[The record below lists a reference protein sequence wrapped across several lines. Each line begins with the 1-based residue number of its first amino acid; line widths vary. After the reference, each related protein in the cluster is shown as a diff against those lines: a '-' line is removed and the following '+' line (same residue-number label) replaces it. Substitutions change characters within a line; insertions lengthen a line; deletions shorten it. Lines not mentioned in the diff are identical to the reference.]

1 MMVQQ
6 NRRESF
12 TQSRK
17 GFTLLEIIVVLLL
30 SAVLVATTG
39 LIVTTFVKSY
49 LLAKQSAEVT
59 QKAQVAM
66 KRLKLEF
73 ENISDVHTAGPASL
87 YYKIKTDSGAETIRV
102 AGLDGTTVK
111 LGNALPVNS
120 GNTLLDRVNSF
131 SLNYFDENG
140 NLSGSSNWSSTGSW
154 NSQTVSNLY
163 AIRIDFTLVHESGNI
178 PFSSTVYPSFR
189 TGRIT
194 GPLNWNSQ

>member
-1 MMVQQ
+1 M
-6 NRRESF
+6 
-12 TQSRK
+12 
-17 GFTLLEIIVVLLL
+17 
-30 SAVLVATTG
+30 
-39 LIVTTFVKSY
+39 TTFVKSY

-73 ENISDVHTAGPASL
+73 ENISDVHTAGPTSL

-102 AGLDGTTVK
+102 AGLDGTAVK

-140 NLSGSSNWSSTGSW
+140 NL
-154 NSQTVSNLY
+154 
-163 AIRIDFTLVHESGNI
+163 
-178 PFSSTVYPSFR
+178 
-189 TGRIT
+189 
-194 GPLNWNSQ
+194 